1 MSMISVANQPQQ
13 TTPKNLASTSVIPVM
28 PQQSIGMDC
37 FADDRDALNDFSKYF
52 NNAHLSDVSLVVG
65 DEAFPATEYAFLR
78 FLYCNHVVLNSSNA
92 LPLLILSDKYNV
104 NGLKKICIEYA
115 INYILSELSLKEIFH
130 IWFGYATK
138 AYHLPLIHSCI
149 EILSKQFQ
157 EIVTSA
163 EWEKDWLAVD
173 RDQLL
178 EFLKCNQLVISNE
191 FAVWE
196 AVQKWLKATAHP
208 ERRGNTSLPLLVQI
222 LPLVR
227 FPFMS
232 ADELS
237 LVESSPTAIQH
248 SKAFMAHTHLAYK
261 FISMPLS
268 SRSAN
273 FKYGFWLNQRI
284 CLPLDMAGDCLE
296 CRIHRH
302 QFLARNYT
310 DVRWDKRFTVT
321 NEQLYER
328 NQDHIFNFTT
338 KSSIISLPHWDW
350 LLNFHVGLTPATGEE
365 LRIVLTG
372 LDIDHS
378 GRSIEYLLMITT
390 EVRVLKMISGTKLF
404 SKARYSAELE
414 LQNKLEVNDILAE
427 NAPLLANG
435 ICIFN

>member
-1 MSMISVANQPQQ
+1 MAFV
-13 TTPKNLASTSVIPVM
+13 V
-28 PQQSIGMDC
+28 GMDC

-65 DEAFPATEYAFLR
+65 DEAFPAHRIVLCRSSEVFDRIFSLKWNGRDKKEIELTEEPQCQPVFSAFLR

-138 AYHLPLIHSCI
+138 AYHLPLIQSCI

-178 EFLKCNQLVISNE
+178 EFLKCNQLVIPNE
-191 FAVWE
+191 FVVWE

-273 FKYGFWLNQRI
+273 FKEFTGT
-284 CLPLDMAGDCLE
+284 
-296 CRIHRH
+296 

-435 ICIFN
+435 ICIFS